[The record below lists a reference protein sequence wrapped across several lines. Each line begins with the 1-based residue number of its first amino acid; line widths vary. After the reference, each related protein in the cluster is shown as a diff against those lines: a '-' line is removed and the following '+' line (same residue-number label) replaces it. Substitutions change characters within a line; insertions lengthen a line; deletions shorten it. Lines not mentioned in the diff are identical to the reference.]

1 MMSGVLLLFFI
12 TFPFFNPKLLL
23 LLLLVL
29 LDSKLGLDFI
39 WLQKRESTQFF
50 VNHISVLRKCNLADF
65 SGV

>member
-23 LLLLVL
+23 LVL
-29 LDSKLGLDFI
+29 LDIKLGLDFI

-50 VNHISVLRKCNLADF
+50 VN
-65 SGV
+65 

>member
-12 TFPFFNPKLLL
+12 TFPFFRPKLLL

-50 VNHISVLRKCNLADF
+50 VN
-65 SGV
+65 

>member
-12 TFPFFNPKLLL
+12 TFPFFSPKLLL

-39 WLQKRESTQFF
+39 WLQKRESTQLF
-50 VNHISVLRKCNLADF
+50 VNKIDVLPQ
-65 SGV
+65 V

>member
-1 MMSGVLLLFFI
+1 MSGVLLLFFI
-12 TFPFFNPKLLL
+12 TFPFFSPKLL

-29 LDSKLGLDFI
+29 LDSKLGLDFT

-50 VNHISVLRKCNLADF
+50 ANHISVLRKCNLADF

>member
-12 TFPFFNPKLLL
+12 TFPFFSPKLL

-50 VNHISVLRKCNLADF
+50 LLITTSVIWRIFQA
-65 SGV
+65 SR

>member
-39 WLQKRESTQFF
+39 WLQKRESTQFLLITS
-50 VNHISVLRKCNLADF
+50 VSYASVISRIFQA
-65 SGV
+65 S